1 MIVKDLTQRL
11 GNLQGGSNDVKNH
24 PWFKEVIWERLLSR
38 DIETPYEPPITSG
51 VGDTSQFDKYPE
63 DKDLDYGISGVED
76 PYRDQFQDF

>member
-1 MIVKDLTQRL
+1 MM
-11 GNLQGGSNDVKNH
+11 KNH

-51 VGDTSQFDKYPE
+51 VGDTSQFDRYPE